1 MKEGTRQSLAQEF
14 TAIQSRLE
22 GMYDSVEIIE
32 ILEPFIKKILDA
44 YGVKEVVL
52 ASHLGPECEWEVYE
66 TTGNSWG
73 ETIQDA
79 IEMYKN
85 NDPEF
90 DWLEP
95 IWLEDSLYYEDA
107 PIRKIIV
114 RLGFVDGRLKL
125 TNQFLEYDEVAELSG
140 NDTLYSES
148 EWLRME
154 NVPYGDFWIQLT
166 EKLLNEP
173 MIWVYNEK
181 YPEFHR
187 LPR

>member
-90 DWLEP
+90 DLEKP
-95 IWLEDSLYYEDA
+95 EQTGTVRRS
-107 PIRKIIV
+107 
-114 RLGFVDGRLKL
+114 RLGHF
-125 TNQFLEYDEVAELSG
+125 
-140 NDTLYSES
+140 
-148 EWLRME
+148 
-154 NVPYGDFWIQLT
+154 
-166 EKLLNEP
+166 
-173 MIWVYNEK
+173 
-181 YPEFHR
+181 
-187 LPR
+187 